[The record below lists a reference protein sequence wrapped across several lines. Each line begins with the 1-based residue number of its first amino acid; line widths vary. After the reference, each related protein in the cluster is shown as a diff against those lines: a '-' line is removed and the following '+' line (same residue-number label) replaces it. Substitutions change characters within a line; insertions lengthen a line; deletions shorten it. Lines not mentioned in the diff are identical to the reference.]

1 MRKETHPGPLG
12 HPSEEGC
19 RVSGGVGRPPRTSG
33 KSRFRVRFITRL
45 KSLACFLF
53 AALLGLV
60 PMDSPAQTTGELVFG
75 QSASLS
81 GPASELGQG
90 MRLGLLAAFEEINRE
105 GGVHGRRLVLES
117 LDDAYEPEA
126 AIANT
131 RQLID
136 QRGVFALVGAVGT
149 PTSRAAQPIATEA
162 GVPYIAPFTGAE
174 FLRDAQRRSNVVNM
188 RASYYQET
196 EEILTRLTTDL
207 GVQRVGILYQN
218 DSYGR
223 AGLTGVRR
231 AVARYNLPLVV
242 EADYPRNTEAVK
254 VALLDLRRPRP
265 EAIVI
270 IGAYKPAA
278 ALIRWA
284 RRLDF
289 NPYFI
294 TISFVGGAALARE
307 LGPDG
312 AGVYVTQVVPF
323 PTDASLPVVAQY
335 QQALAA
341 IDPDSEPGF
350 VSLEGY
356 LAGRLVVE
364 GVRLAGPNPT
374 REGFLNA
381 LLEAES
387 IDLGGFLLRYG
398 PADNQGSDRVY
409 LTILD
414 QRGRVRPVRRMTRP

>member
-1 MRKETHPGPLG
+1 MMRSTPAL
-12 HPSEEGC
+12 
-19 RVSGGVGRPPRTSG
+19 
-33 KSRFRVRFITRL
+33 FRAT
-45 KSLACFLF
+45 
-53 AALLGLV
+53 LGLV
-60 PMDSPAQTTGELVFG
+60 AWVGVMLHTVQTVGAEELVFG
-75 QSASLS
+75 QSAALS
-81 GPASELGQG
+81 GPARALGQG
-90 MRLGLLAAFEEINRE
+90 MRVGLLAAFEAVNQQ
-105 GGVHGRRLVLES
+105 GGIHGQRLVLDS

-131 RQLID
+131 RELI
-136 QRGVFALVGAVGT
+136 RRNVFALVGAVGT
-149 PTSRAAQPIATEA
+149 PTSLAAQPIATEA
-162 GVPYIAPFTGAE
+162 GVPYLAPFTGAE
-174 FLRDAQRRSNVVNM
+174 FLRDAQLRPNVLNM

-196 EEILTRLTTDL
+196 EEMVARLTADL
-207 GVQRVGILYQN
+207 GVQRLGILYQN

-231 AVARYNLPLVV
+231 AVARLNLPPVA

-254 VALLDLRRPRP
+254 VALLDLRRSRP

-270 IGAYKPAA
+270 IGAYRPAA

-294 TISFVGGAALARE
+294 NISFVGSSALARE

-323 PTDASLPVVAQY
+323 PTDVSLPVVAHY

-341 IDPDSEPGF
+341 VDPESTPGF

-356 LAGRLVVE
+356 LAGRLVAE
-364 GVRLAGPNPT
+364 GLRLAGPNPT
-374 REGFLNA
+374 RTGFLDA
-381 LLEAES
+381 LRKAET
-387 IDLGGFLLRYG
+387 IDLDGFLLRYG
-398 PADNQGSDRVY
+398 PADNQGSDQVY
-409 LTILD
+409 LTIID
-414 QRGRVRPVRRMTRP
+414 SQGRFRSVQRMVPQ

>member
-1 MRKETHPGPLG
+1 MRCLF
-12 HPSEEGC
+12 
-19 RVSGGVGRPPRTSG
+19 TS
-33 KSRFRVRFITRL
+33 VR
-45 KSLACFLF
+45 SVVFL
-53 AALLGLV
+53 AALLV
-60 PMDSPAQTTGELVFG
+60 SVDSPAQTTGDLVFG

-90 MRLGLLAAFEEINRE
+90 MRLGLLAAFEEINRQ
-105 GGVHGRRLVLES
+105 GGVHGRRFVLES

-149 PTSRAAQPIATEA
+149 PTSTAAQPIATEA

-174 FLRDAQRRSNVVNM
+174 FLRDARQRSNVVNM

-196 EEILTRLTTDL
+196 EEMVTRLTADL
-207 GVQRVGILYQN
+207 GVQRIGILYQD

-223 AGLTGVRR
+223 AGLAGLRR
-231 AVARYNLPLVV
+231 AAARHDLSLTA

-254 VALLDLRRPRP
+254 TALLDLRRSRP
-265 EAIVI
+265 QAVVI

-284 RRLDF
+284 RRLNF
-289 NPYFI
+289 NPSFI
-294 TISFVGGAALARE
+294 NLSFVGSSALARE
-307 LGPDG
+307 LGRDG

-323 PTDASLPVVAQY
+323 PADTSLPVVAQY

-341 IDPDSEPGF
+341 IEPDSAPGF

-364 GVRLAGPNPT
+364 GVRLAGLNPT
-374 REGFLNA
+374 RTGFLNA
-381 LLEAES
+381 LLEADS

-409 LTILD
+409 LTIID
-414 QRGRVRPVRRMTRP
+414 QQGRVRPARRMTPP